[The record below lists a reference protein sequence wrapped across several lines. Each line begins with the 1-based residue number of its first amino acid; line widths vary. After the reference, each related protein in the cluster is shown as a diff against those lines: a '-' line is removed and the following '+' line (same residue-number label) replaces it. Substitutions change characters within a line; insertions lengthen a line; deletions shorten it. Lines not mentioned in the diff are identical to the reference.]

1 MFNDYFIKSGARL
14 KLAVL
19 SGKLFSFWPL
29 KIYLRKHEKTMR
41 KVIKIAAFSL
51 FGLMLPAANADEVA
65 IRQSMVKSMPSVKID
80 TIKPSVIKG
89 LYEVI
94 VGANIFYVS
103 EDGKY
108 LLQGHLVDVAARKD
122 LTEEKLS
129 GTRLQAI
136 EKIGQQNMIVFE
148 PKASKYTVTIF
159 TDIDCGYCRKLHSE
173 IDQYLAQ
180 GITIQYLFF
189 PRAGKGS
196 DSYNKAVSVW
206 CAKDRN
212 AALTDAKKGN
222 TPAAKTCDNPVDE
235 HMQLGAD
242 FDVKGTPMIVT
253 EKGNIYPGYLP
264 AKQLVEALES
274 EKNPK

>member
-1 MFNDYFIKSGARL
+1 
-14 KLAVL
+14 
-19 SGKLFSFWPL
+19 
-29 KIYLRKHEKTMR
+29 MR
-41 KVIKIAAFSL
+41 KVFMSAALSL
-51 FGLMLPAANADEVA
+51 LGLTLPAVNADEAV
-65 IRQSMVKSMPSVKID
+65 IRQAMTKSMPSVKID
-80 TIKPSVIKG
+80 SVKPSEVKG
-89 LYEVI
+89 LYEVM
-94 VGANIFYVS
+94 VGTNIFYVS

-108 LLQGHLVDVAARKD
+108 LLQGRLVDMADHKD

-129 GTRLQAI
+129 GARKQAI
-136 EKIGQQNMIVFE
+136 EKIGQENMIVFK
-148 PKASKYTVTIF
+148 PKIGKYTVSVF

-173 IDQYLAQ
+173 LDQYLAQ

-196 DSYNKAVSVW
+196 ESYNKAVSVW

-222 TPAAKTCDNPVDE
+222 TPPAKTCDNPVDK

-242 FDVKGTPMIVT
+242 FDVKGTPMIVS

-264 AKQLVEALES
+264 AKQLFEALES
-274 EKNPK
+274 EKNPQ

>member
-1 MFNDYFIKSGARL
+1 MRKVFKI
-14 KLAVL
+14 AVL
-19 SGKLFSFWPL
+19 SL
-29 KIYLRKHEKTMR
+29 
-41 KVIKIAAFSL
+41 V
-51 FGLMLPAANADEVA
+51 GLMLPAANADENA
-65 IRQSMVKSMPSVKID
+65 IRESMAKSMPAVKID
-80 TIKPSVIKG
+80 SVKPSVVKG

-94 VGANIFYVS
+94 VGTNIFYFS
-103 EDGKY
+103 DDGKY
-108 LLQGHLVDVAARKD
+108 LLQGRLVDVAARKD

-129 GTRLQAI
+129 GTRKQAI
-136 EKIGQQNMIVFE
+136 EKIGQENMIVFK
-148 PKASKYTVTIF
+148 PKIGKYTVTVF

-189 PRAGKGS
+189 PRAGKDS

-206 CAKDRN
+206 CADDRN
-212 AALTDAKKGN
+212 AALTAAKKDQKV
-222 TPAAKTCDNPVDE
+222 PAKTCDNPVDK

-264 AKQLVEALES
+264 AKQLVEVLES

>member
-1 MFNDYFIKSGARL
+1 
-14 KLAVL
+14 
-19 SGKLFSFWPL
+19 
-29 KIYLRKHEKTMR
+29 MR
-41 KVIKIAAFSL
+41 KVFMSAALSL
-51 FGLMLPAANADEVA
+51 LGLTLPAANADEAV
-65 IRQSMVKSMPSVKID
+65 IRQAMTKSMPSVKID
-80 TIKPSVIKG
+80 SVKPSEVKG
-89 LYEVI
+89 LYEVM
-94 VGANIFYVS
+94 VGTNIFYVS

-108 LLQGHLVDVAARKD
+108 LLQGRLVDMADHKD

-129 GTRLQAI
+129 GARKQAI
-136 EKIGQQNMIVFE
+136 EKIGQENMIVFK
-148 PKASKYTVTIF
+148 PKIGKYTVSVF

-173 IDQYLAQ
+173 LDQYLAQ

-196 DSYNKAVSVW
+196 ESYNKAVSVW

-222 TPAAKTCDNPVDE
+222 TPPAKTCDNPVDK

-242 FDVKGTPMIVT
+242 FDVKGTPMIVS

-264 AKQLVEALES
+264 AKQLFEALES
-274 EKNPK
+274 EKNPQ

>member
-1 MFNDYFIKSGARL
+1 
-14 KLAVL
+14 
-19 SGKLFSFWPL
+19 
-29 KIYLRKHEKTMR
+29 MR
-41 KVIKIAAFSL
+41 KVFKIAVLSL
-51 FGLMLPAANADEVA
+51 FGLTLPAANADENA
-65 IRQSMVKSMPSVKID
+65 IRESMAKSMPTVKID
-80 TIKPSVIKG
+80 SVKPSVVKG
-89 LYEVI
+89 FYEVI

-103 EDGKY
+103 DDGKY
-108 LLQGHLVDVAARKD
+108 LLQGRLVDVAARKD

-129 GTRLQAI
+129 GTRKQAI
-136 EKIGQQNMIVFE
+136 EKIGQENMIVFK
-148 PKASKYTVTIF
+148 PKIGKYTVTVF

-189 PRAGKGS
+189 PRAGKDS

-206 CAKDRN
+206 CADDRN
-212 AALTDAKKGN
+212 AALTAAKKDQKV
-222 TPAAKTCDNPVDE
+222 PAKTCDNPVDE

-264 AKQLVEALES
+264 AKQLVEVLES